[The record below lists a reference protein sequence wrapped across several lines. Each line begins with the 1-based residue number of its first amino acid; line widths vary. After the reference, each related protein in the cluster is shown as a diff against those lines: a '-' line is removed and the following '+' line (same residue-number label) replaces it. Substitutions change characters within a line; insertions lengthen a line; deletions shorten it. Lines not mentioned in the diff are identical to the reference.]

1 MSRESVSVIVPA
13 FNCERLLPHALDSIF
28 AQTRVVEEIIV
39 INDGSTDG
47 TAAAAARFGDRVRL
61 LHQENKG
68 PAAARNRGVQEASGA
83 LVAFLDGD
91 DMWPTDSFAQ
101 QLSQLA
107 QHPDAVVV
115 WGLTRLII
123 EPGGRPPLGGWGEDA
138 QRITSVGSMTFRKD
152 VFAKIGIFTDELRF
166 GEDLDLMMRIAEAKL
181 DIIHHDHVVLTYR
194 RHVGNMTNDFTAVK
208 RAPMEIAK
216 RSVARR
222 RAAAEANIADGRLS

>member
-39 INDGSTDG
+39 IDDGSTDG
-47 TAAAAARFGDRVRL
+47 TALAAARFGDRVRL

-68 PAAARNRGVQEASGA
+68 PAAARNRGLQEASGA

-91 DMWPTDSFAQ
+91 DLWPTDSVAQ
-101 QLSQLA
+101 QVSQLA
-107 QHPDAVVV
+107 QHPNASGV

-123 EPGGRPPLGGWGEDA
+123 EPGGRPPLGGKGEDV
-138 QRITSVGSMTFRKD
+138 QRLIVLGSMTFRKD
-152 VFAKIGIFTDELRF
+152 VFAKIGIFADELRF
-166 GEDLDLMMRIAEAKL
+166 GEDLDLIMRIAEAKL
-181 DIIHHDHVVLTYR
+181 DIIQHDHVVLSYR
-194 RHVGNMTNDFTAVK
+194 RHAGNMTNDLVAAK
-208 RAPMEIAK
+208 RAPMEITR

-222 RAAAEANIADGRLS
+222 RAAAEVNIADGRLN